1 MNVQEP
7 ATLATI
13 IVGFTANILAF
24 RLARE
29 ARIKRKWVPW
39 ADWLLIGGSLVALVF
54 VILPTIVSQK
64 INPAG
69 LVPRAACAAVLVML
83 GGYFP
88 AILAHY
94 RLIFGRPPE
103 IPRDAGEPAE
113 KIIVWLTLAVAV
125 CVVLVMI
132 CKSPCV

>member
-29 ARIKRKWVPW
+29 ARMKRKWVPW
-39 ADWLLIGGSLVALVF
+39 ADRMLIGGSVVALGF
-54 VILPTIVSQK
+54 VILPTVVSQK
-64 INPAG
+64 MNPAG
-69 LVPRAACAAVLVML
+69 LMPRAACAAVLVML
-83 GGYFP
+83 GGYFF

-94 RLIFGRPPE
+94 RLVFGRDPK
-103 IPRDAGEPAE
+103 IPREAGEPAE
-113 KIIVWLTLAVAV
+113 KIIVWITLVVAV
-125 CVVLVMI
+125 CVVLVVI
-132 CKSPCV
+132 CKSPCI